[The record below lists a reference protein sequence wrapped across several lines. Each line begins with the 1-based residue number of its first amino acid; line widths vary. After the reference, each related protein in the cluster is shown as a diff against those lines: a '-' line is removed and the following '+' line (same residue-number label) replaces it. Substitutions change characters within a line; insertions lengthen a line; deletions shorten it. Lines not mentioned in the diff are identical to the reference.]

1 MPVLPFAI
9 TPIIWLVVG
18 LSALGAGYWLVD
30 EIGDR
35 REAKVRAEYAEAAR
49 RKNIEIGKLNS
60 ADDAVAALMEAAI
73 ASKAAA
79 AAMVISS
86 CPATKEQ
93 ARALTS
99 IRRLK

>member
-1 MPVLPFAI
+1 MPFNPISAVLG
-9 TPIIWLVVG
+9 LV
-18 LSALGAGYWLVD
+18 AMLGVLGGVWWLVD
-30 EIGDR
+30 SIGDR
-35 REAKVRAEYAEAAR
+35 RESKVRAEYAEAAR

-60 ADDAVAALMEAAI
+60 ADDAVAALMEAAL

-93 ARALTS
+93 ARALTA
-99 IRRLK
+99 IRRLR